1 MTDGSVSSIL
11 IKLGSVEVVAEL
23 NDSETARSIWEALPI
38 TARGSTWGE
47 EIYFSIPVQAELEDG
62 REVVDLGDLAPL
74 RQVPS
79 GTDVTVS
86 RAG

>member
-38 TARGSTWGE
+38 TARGST
-47 EIYFSIPVQAELEDG
+47 
-62 REVVDLGDLAPL
+62 
-74 RQVPS
+74 
-79 GTDVTVS
+79 
-86 RAG
+86 